1 MMPGNQLSQQL
12 IYGDFLSP
20 DNLPT
25 DGTIAYELGGIGLN
39 NSSAGLQYQVWTAQ
53 IRNPRKPNSSV
64 VISAP
69 NTPQQTLFSFSGISQ
84 ISLAFDQNMTPAIAF
99 TAQGVAYLWWYD
111 ATVPGY
117 VFLAL
122 PTNSY
127 SPNVTLDDKRTLSL
141 DLKFSD
147 IILAYI
153 RDRNLY
159 FRQLRDRF
167 TIEYILLSNIIY
179 YNPTLYKI
187 GMCATDRLLF
197 QINAD
202 LYA

>member
-1 MMPGNQLSQQL
+1 MPGNQFSQRL

-25 DGTIAYELGGIGLN
+25 DGTIAYELGGIGLDDPF
-39 NSSAGLQYQVWTAQ
+39 AGLQYQVWTAQ
-53 IRNPRKPNSSV
+53 ILNPRKSNSFV

-99 TAQGVAYLWWYD
+99 TAQGIAYLWWYD

-117 VFLAL
+117 VFFQL
-122 PTNSY
+122 PNNSH
-127 SPNVTLDDKRTLSL
+127 SPNVTLDDKRQLSL
-141 DLKFSD
+141 DNSFSD
-147 IILAYI
+147 IILAYL
-153 RDRNLY
+153 RDQVLY

-167 TIEYILLSNIIY
+167 TVEYTLLTNITY
-179 YNPTLYKI
+179 HNAQLYKI
-187 GMCATDRLLF
+187 GMCSTDRLLF